1 MVQWLELHVFTAR
14 AWVQSLLREL
24 RSCKPRGT
32 AKKKKKKY
40 IISQVLKNN
49 VVKTSLIHNVKI
61 FFLKKSA
68 IIIFFSQMDTHQ
80 LSLQKLLLL
89 PENTVGDITDD
100 TKD

>member
-1 MVQWLELHVFTAR
+1 M
-14 AWVQSLLREL
+14 
-24 RSCKPRGT
+24 
-32 AKKKKKKY
+32 
-40 IISQVLKNN
+40 
-49 VVKTSLIHNVKI
+49 VVKISLIHNVKI

-80 LSLQKLLLL
+80 LSIQKLLLL